1 MGTGGRPAE
10 QTLTGTFVHFIAF
23 HHLLLAW
30 CQWEQMTS
38 SIVSVPG
45 FVKPAEARP
54 DLRRLEGLK
63 VLGLG

>member
-10 QTLTGTFVHFIAF
+10 QTLGRTFVHFVAF
-23 HHLLLAW
+23 HGLLLGW

-45 FVKPAEARP
+45 FVKPAEARL
-54 DLRRLEGLK
+54 DLRRFEGLRMR
-63 VLGLG
+63 G